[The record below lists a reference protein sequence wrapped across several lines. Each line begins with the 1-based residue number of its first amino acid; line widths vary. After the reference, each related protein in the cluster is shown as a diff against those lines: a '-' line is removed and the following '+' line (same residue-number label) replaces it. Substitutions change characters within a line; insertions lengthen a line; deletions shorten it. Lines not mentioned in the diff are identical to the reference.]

1 VPLSTLLSPLSNVRC
16 VAPDSRGS
24 AGTDDATIRPRRMDG
39 PITQVLR
46 EVQRGT
52 PGAREELFRL
62 SYEEL
67 KRLANAQMRGQ
78 DKDHTLQ
85 PTALVN
91 EACLRLLR
99 GSEEVYRDRAVFFSV
114 ASKAMRSILV
124 DWART
129 KGALKRGGPRAQV
142 TWRED
147 LATWTPS
154 PEEVIAVHDALEK
167 LEAVDPSLAK
177 VVDLRFFAGLS
188 AAEAARAMEV
198 SERHLYSLWEHA
210 KAWLFRELH
219 A

>member
-1 VPLSTLLSPLSNVRC
+1 MGLH
-16 VAPDSRGS
+16 SRG
-24 AGTDDATIRPRRMDG
+24 MEG
-39 PITQVLR
+39 PITQILR

-52 PGAREELFRL
+52 PGARDELFRL

-78 DKDHTLQ
+78 AKDHTLQ

-91 EACLRLLR
+91 EACLRLL
-99 GSEEVYRDRAVFFSV
+99 GSSEEVYRDRAVFFSV
-114 ASKAMRSILV
+114 ACKAMRSILV

-129 KGALKRGGPRAQV
+129 KSALKRGGPRVQV

-147 LATWTPS
+147 LAVWAPS
-154 PEEVIAVHDALEK
+154 PEEVLAVHDALEK
-167 LEAVDPSLAK
+167 LEGIDPNLSR

-198 SERHLYSLWEHA
+198 SERHLFSLWEHA
-210 KAWLFRELH
+210 RAWLFRELH

>member
-1 VPLSTLLSPLSNVRC
+1 M
-16 VAPDSRGS
+16 A
-24 AGTDDATIRPRRMDG
+24 G
-39 PITQVLR
+39 PITQVLLD
-46 EVQRGT
+46 VQRGT
-52 PGAREELFRL
+52 PGAREELFRI

-78 DKDHTLQ
+78 PRDHTLQ
-85 PTALVN
+85 PTALVH
-91 EACLRLLR
+91 EACLKLL
-99 GSEEVYRDRAVFFSV
+99 GSGEEVYRDRAVFFSV

-124 DWART
+124 DWARA

-147 LATWTPS
+147 LAAWSPS
-154 PEEVIAVHDALEK
+154 AEEVLAVHDALEK
-167 LEAVDPSLAK
+167 LETIDASLAR

-198 SERHLYSLWEHA
+198 SERHLFSLWEHA
-210 KAWLFRELH
+210 RAWLFRELH